1 MIIRAQK
8 TTPIAW
14 LQAHACKKIIQI
26 ASAPVGC
33 LQYFE
38 SCPAY
43 LVLKK
48 INDVIIL
55 NG

>member
-1 MIIRAQK
+1 MVIRAQK
-8 TTPIAW
+8 ITPLAW
-14 LQAHACKKIIQI
+14 LQAHAYKKIIQT
-26 ASAPVGC
+26 ASAPVGY

-48 INDVIIL
+48 INVL
-55 NG
+55 NS